1 MVPERAPLS
10 TLPMSTRWSSRGE
23 VDSHRLSVA
32 PMLDCTDTHFRRL
45 CRLLSRRV
53 HLWTEMINQD
63 AIIYSH
69 KEKPTL
75 LSYGEGGALHLFFHP
90 VYSNHSSAGINN

>member
-1 MVPERAPLS
+1 MVAQEERAPSSSSNS
-10 TLPMSTRWSSRGE
+10 TLPMSTRWDRGGGG

-69 KEKPTL
+69 KEKPDL
-75 LSYGEGGALHLFFHP
+75 LCYGEEG
-90 VYSNHSSAGINN
+90 V

>member
-1 MVPERAPLS
+1 VVSA
-10 TLPMSTRWSSRGE
+10 SRDVRGGG

-32 PMLDCTDTHFRRL
+32 PMLDCTDTHFRRV
-45 CRLLSRRV
+45 CRLMSRRV

-69 KEKPTL
+69 REKPQL
-75 LSYGEGGALHLFFHP
+75 LAYGTGGFLLPAFDVFLP
-90 VYSNHSSAGINN
+90 KD

>member
-1 MVPERAPLS
+1 MGAREEPQERAPS
-10 TLPMSTRWSSRGE
+10 TLDHLSTRWDGGGGGGGGGG

-69 KEKPTL
+69 KEKPDL
-75 LSYGEGGALHLFFHP
+75 LSYGEEG
-90 VYSNHSSAGINN
+90 V